1 MRATWEV
8 ARWEF
13 LRYLKLRDIVL
24 SFAMVV
30 AIGLGFDLFKSF
42 AERVSPDI
50 AVAVVGG
57 ERMALPLREESKVKL
72 QPAAGRDE
80 AALRQLV
87 MDKKLDGVLILDTA
101 DSARVISRSRAGW
114 VGELREALTAARR
127 QERLQASGISPQ
139 QLAQISAPVR
149 FDWLP
154 ANPKRDTNKS
164 GAALAGILIG
174 LMLMSVFVGNAY
186 LFAGITGEKQQRVTE
201 QVIAAISPQAWIDGK
216 ILGIA
221 GFSLL
226 YMVVYVVAGFLA
238 VLTPALLGRSVE
250 LPVQATN
257 PVLFLQ
263 FVTLSFLG
271 LLFWFAFFGAV
282 AATIDDPHTSQ
293 RGVFLFFPMLP
304 MITAFYGLKD
314 PDMPLMK
321 VLGALPVS
329 SPAVLSMRLTTS
341 EVAWWEFP
349 LAVVLLVAGIW
360 VLRLA
365 AGKIFAVA
373 TLMYGKEPTWRE
385 VWRWVRAA

>member
-1 MRATWEV
+1 MRTALEV

-13 LRYLKLRDIVL
+13 LRYLKLRDILV
-24 SFAMVV
+24 SFAMVI
-30 AIGLGFDLFKSF
+30 AIGLGVDLFKSF

-50 AVAVVGG
+50 RVAVVNPDRVAFQLSG
-57 ERMALPLREESKVKL
+57 ESKVKL
-72 QPAAGRDE
+72 EPAGGREE
-80 AALRQLV
+80 AALRTMV
-87 MDKKLDGVLILDTA
+87 IDKKLDGVLVLDSSDT
-101 DSARVISRSRAGW
+101 ARVISRSRASW
-114 VGELREALTAARR
+114 VGEIREALTAARQ
-127 QERLQASGISPQ
+127 QERLKASGISAA
-139 QLAQISAPVR
+139 QLAMIGAPVKV
-149 FDWLP
+149 DWTP
-154 ANPKRDTNKS
+154 ANPKRDGASS

-174 LMLMSVFVGNAY
+174 LMLMSVFIGNAY

-226 YMVVYVVAGFLA
+226 YMVVYVIAGFLA
-238 VLTPALLGRSVE
+238 FLAPALLGRPVE
-250 LPVQATN
+250 LPMQATN
-257 PVLFLQ
+257 PLLFLQ
-263 FVTLSFLG
+263 FVTLAFLG

-293 RGVFLFFPMLP
+293 RGVFMFFPMVP
-304 MITAFYGLKD
+304 MMTAFYGLKD
-314 PDMPLMK
+314 PEMPLMK
-321 VLGALPVS
+321 VLGALPMS

-349 LAVVLLVAGIW
+349 LAVVLLLAGIW
-360 VLRLA
+360 LLRLA

-385 VWRWVRAA
+385 IWRWL